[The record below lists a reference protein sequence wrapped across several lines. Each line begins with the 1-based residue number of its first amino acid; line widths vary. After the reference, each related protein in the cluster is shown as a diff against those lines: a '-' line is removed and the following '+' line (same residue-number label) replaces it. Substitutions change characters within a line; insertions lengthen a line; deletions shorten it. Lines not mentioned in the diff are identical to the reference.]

1 LTKVQGNYYF
11 YIKVSIPIDLK
22 GGIVMETTNKRN
34 HNFLTGLLFGGVLGG
49 VAAFLLAPKS
59 GKELRADI
67 KETGEKAIHET
78 EAFFGKAGHQ
88 ASEARQRARHLW
100 GCIKEK
106 KGNEPSYTME
116 SGEDRVGEA

>member
-1 LTKVQGNYYF
+1 M
-11 YIKVSIPIDLK
+11 K
-22 GGIVMETTNKRN
+22 GGIVMETTNGRN
-34 HNFLTGLLFGGVLGG
+34 HNFLTGLVFGGFLGG

-88 ASEARQRARHLW
+88 VSEARDRARQVW
-100 GCIKEK
+100 GCIKEEK
-106 KGNEPSYTME
+106 KQNEPSYTTK
-116 SGEDRVGEA
+116 SGEEMVVEA

>member
-1 LTKVQGNYYF
+1 M
-11 YIKVSIPIDLK
+11 PIDSK
-22 GGIVMETTNKRN
+22 GGIIMETTNKRN
-34 HNFLTGLLFGGVLGG
+34 HNFFTGLLFGGVLGG
-49 VAAFLLAPKS
+49 VAALLLAPKA
-59 GKELRADI
+59 GNELRADI

-88 ASEARQRARHLW
+88 VSEARQRARHLW

-116 SGEDRVGEA
+116 SGEEMVGEA

>member
-1 LTKVQGNYYF
+1 
-11 YIKVSIPIDLK
+11 
-22 GGIVMETTNKRN
+22 MESTNNRN
-34 HNFLTGLLFGGVLGG
+34 HNFLAGLLFGGVLGG

-67 KETGEKAIHET
+67 KETGKKAIDET

-88 ASEARQRARHLW
+88 VSEARQRAGDVW

-106 KGNEPSYTME
+106 KGSEPSYTTE
-116 SGEDRVGEA
+116 SGEEMVVEA